1 MGKLSKGGTSVL
13 IGGQKGS
20 QHLRTAAGVSDEQAA
35 MMVMAGGYANLFASD
50 PAMFDAARAS
60 AIAAGE
66 DQPHGMVERMAA
78 GVMAFEG
85 KSFKQTARA
94 KERFTNALYKHAALG
109 SEAYVSRQPGNAYTA
124 GLEERYG
131 KMSEET
137 QAWGVHIFTDPG
149 SPESGWSPRVV
160 PATETL
166 FGGGLPVN
174 ATYRAAA
181 ANPHVMKSAAW
192 ARPMAVRG
200 VAAYGKALAKQMAP
214 NETNSFKLDA
224 RAGYINPSMPGA
236 DVAAVT
242 AIVQESPRADLGEQ
256 LIESNPGIV
265 NAVKAV
271 YATGKF
277 RDYNAAYRAYRGSTT
292 VASAGGLQLRWRR
305 WWQPHARATQ
315 LQRWW
320 RRRWRRDRTAD
331 PGLQRRQCGRRRWRR
346 RNVYSPATRTRP
358 FTVESDNVQLNMRAV
373 NNAPMNFNASQLSGL
388 ASPKIQRQANIRFN
402 AINGDTS
409 TSHQTVET
417 TVTGHVV
424 SDNIQVNGDTGGT
437 VEQTHNIDAVAT
449 GGVQSSGSGDLLGI
463 VQKEMGARN
472 HVMNTAQT
480 FLVTALNSGF
490 SEEQLASPQM
500 RQDAFQIFSQ
510 NDSKMQTA
518 AVVAHAM
525 EGRPG
530 GVNMENVQVVEAMMD
545 AGWSPNRIS
554 APDIDTA
561 RACLQK
567 GVVYPTPKM
576 VSEVRYHPNFSPG
589 PNASLSPTVI
599 RDVIQDFNSGSRD
612 DIRRENGNATYVK
625 PDRNSSTGPRS

>member
-60 AIAAGE
+60 AVAAGE

-137 QAWGVHIFTDPG
+137 QAWGVHIFTDPS

-174 ATYRAAA
+174 ASYRAAA
-181 ANPHVMKSAAW
+181 SNPHVSKSAAW

-200 VAAYGKALAKQMAP
+200 VAAYGKALSKQMDP
-214 NETNSFKLDA
+214 TETNSYKLDA
-224 RAGYINPSMPGA
+224 RAGYINSTMPGP

-277 RDYNAAYRAYRGSTT
+277 KDYNAAYRATRQHVSGQQH
-292 VASAGGLQLRWRR
+292 GWRQLWRR
-305 WWQPHARATQ
+305 RRWQPHARATQ
-315 LQRWW
+315 LQWW
-320 RRRWRRDRTAD
+320 RRRWRRNRTAE
-331 PGLQRRQCGRRRWRR
+331 PRLHCGKCRRRWWWRR
-346 RNVYSPATRTRP
+346 WNVFLRRP
-358 FTVESDNVQLNMRAV
+358 EPDRPRWSQEQRQLNREKPCQQHADELQRLPTRADWRARRS
-373 NNAPMNFNASQLSGL
+373 NARP
-388 ASPKIQRQANIRFN
+388 NIRFN

-424 SDNIQVNGDTGGT
+424 SDNIQVNGDNGGT
-437 VEQTHNIDAVAT
+437 VDQTHNIDAVAT
-449 GGVQSSGSGDLLGI
+449 GGGQSSGSGDLLGI
-463 VQKEMGARN
+463 VQKGNGRTQPRHEYGSDIPRHAVN
-472 HVMNTAQT
+472 A
-480 FLVTALNSGF
+480 GF
-490 SEEQLASPQM
+490 TEQQLQSPQV
-500 RQDAFQIFSQ
+500 RQDAFKVF
-510 NDSKMQTA
+510 
-518 AVVAHAM
+518 
-525 EGRPG
+525 
-530 GVNMENVQVVEAMMD
+530 
-545 AGWSPNRIS
+545 
-554 APDIDTA
+554 
-561 RACLQK
+561 
-567 GVVYPTPKM
+567 
-576 VSEVRYHPNFSPG
+576 
-589 PNASLSPTVI
+589 
-599 RDVIQDFNSGSRD
+599 
-612 DIRRENGNATYVK
+612 
-625 PDRNSSTGPRS
+625 